1 MAVEQT
7 ITIEHDEIKTWVDG
21 HGGAPAKV
29 RGTGS
34 DMTDPA
40 VLRID
45 FSGEDGD
52 PQLERIEWDAW
63 LESCTA
69 QKMAAVFAEPDREG
83 GTPFC
88 KITAARNVT

>member
-7 ITIEHDEIKTWVDG
+7 ITIEHDEIKAWVDG

-34 DMTDPA
+34 DMSDPA

-45 FSGEDGD
+45 FSGERGN
-52 PQLERIEWDAW
+52 PQLERMEWDAW
-63 LESCTA
+63 LEAFTD

-83 GTPFC
+83 GAPFC

>member
-7 ITIEHDEIKTWVDG
+7 ITIEHDEIRAWVDA

-34 DMTDPA
+34 DSTDPA

-45 FSGEDGD
+45 FSDGANR
-52 PQLERIEWDAW
+52 QLEPMEWDAW
-63 LESCTA
+63 LESFTD
-69 QKMAAVFAEPDREG
+69 QQMAAVFAEPDREG
-83 GTPFC
+83 AAPFV

>member
-7 ITIEHDEIKTWVDG
+7 ITIEHDEIKTWVDA

-34 DMTDPA
+34 DSSDPA

-45 FSGEDGD
+45 FSGDGGTA
-52 PQLERIEWDAW
+52 QLERMEWDAW
-63 LESCTA
+63 LEAFTD

-83 GTPFC
+83 GAPFC

>member
-7 ITIEHDEIKTWVDG
+7 ITIEHDEIKAWVDA

-34 DMTDPA
+34 DSTDPA

-45 FSGEDGD
+45 FSGERGSA
-52 PQLERIEWDAW
+52 QLERIEWDAW
-63 LESCTA
+63 LEWFTD
-69 QKMAAVFAEPDREG
+69 QQMAAVFAEPDRDG
-83 GTPFC
+83 ADPFVR
-88 KITAARNVT
+88 ITAAKNVL